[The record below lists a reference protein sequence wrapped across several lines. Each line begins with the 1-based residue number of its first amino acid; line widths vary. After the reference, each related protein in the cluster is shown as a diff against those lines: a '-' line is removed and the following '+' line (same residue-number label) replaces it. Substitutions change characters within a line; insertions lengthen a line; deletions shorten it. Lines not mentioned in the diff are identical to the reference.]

1 MKSFFHLFIFVCFFV
16 VLVSCK
22 SNTSGKAVSST
33 ENIST
38 GPAQIK
44 FDTDMHD
51 FGEVTE
57 GEKVSY
63 SFKFTN
69 TGKGPLVI
77 TGIAS
82 SCGCTVGEY
91 THDTIKSGKQGDVT
105 VSFDSWKR
113 VGFQQKSVTVNS
125 NTNPSFQILRFKA
138 MVIPAILNDK

>member
-1 MKSFFHLFIFVCFFV
+1 MKSVFHLSIFVCFFV

-22 SNTSGKAVSST
+22 SNTSGKTTSST
-33 ENIST
+33 ENISK

-138 MVIPAILNDK
+138 MVIPANLNDK

>member
-1 MKSFFHLFIFVCFFV
+1 MKPAIRLSLILCLFAVIVA
-16 VLVSCK
+16 CK
-22 SNTSGKAVSST
+22 SNTSGKATAVKET
-33 ENIST
+33 ISE
-38 GPAQIK
+38 GPAQIR

-51 FGEVTE
+51 FGEVVD

-63 SFKFTN
+63 SFRFTN

-113 VGFQQKSVTVNS
+113 VGFQQKSVTVNA
-125 NTNPSFQILRFKA
+125 NTNPTSQILRIKA
-138 MVIPAILNDK
+138 MVIPANLNDK

>member
-1 MKSFFHLFIFVCFFV
+1 MKSVFHLSIFVCFFV

-22 SNTSGKAVSST
+22 SNTSGKTASST
-33 ENIST
+33 ENTSK

-57 GEKVSY
+57 GEKVSF

-91 THDTIKSGKQGDVT
+91 THDTIKSGKQGNVT

-125 NTNPSFQILRFKA
+125 NTNPSFQILRIKT
-138 MVIPAILNDK
+138 MVIPANLNDK

>member
-1 MKSFFHLFIFVCFFV
+1 MKSVFHLSMFFCFFI

-22 SNTSGKAVSST
+22 SNTSGKTTSTT
-33 ENIST
+33 ENISA

-57 GEKVSY
+57 GEKVAF

-125 NTNPSFQILRFKA
+125 NTNPSFQILRIKA
-138 MVIPAILNDK
+138 MVIPANLNDK